1 MERNYRKFCIVNV
14 LHAWDIK
21 FCFTLFQT
29 KRTWKPLWGILPSP
43 YSPPPPIHAS
53 CFPESPLASMPRSHV
68 TFVDWLV
75 DWLGKSIINYAKYIL
90 LLINNAWS
98 TLKWIMNYYYKLSC
112 KYDGIEGMGKCA
124 WEYWQKLQNGWSN
137 LKASRNKVL
146 ATKSWYCIIF

>member
-1 MERNYRKFCIVNV
+1 MYYMHETSSFV
-14 LHAWDIK
+14 LLY
-21 FCFTLFQT
+21 F
-29 KRTWKPLWGILPSP
+29 KPKGLESHYKGVCLPP
-43 YSPPPPIHAS
+43 AHHLPPIHAS
-53 CFPESPLASMPRSHV
+53 CFPESPLASMSWSQV

-75 DWLGKSIINYAKYIL
+75 DWLGKSIINYAKYIF